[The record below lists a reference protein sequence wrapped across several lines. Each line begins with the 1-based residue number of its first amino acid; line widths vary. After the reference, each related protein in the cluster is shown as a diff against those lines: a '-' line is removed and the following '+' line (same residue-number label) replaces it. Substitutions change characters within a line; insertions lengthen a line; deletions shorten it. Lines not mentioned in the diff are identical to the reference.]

1 MHILIKKILYLLNYI
16 NKGCNKNT
24 INKNFCIFFM
34 NLTTIRFLIAL
45 KNHSIL
51 KKEVLIY
58 RYSKSIIHVLT
69 ALYQEG
75 YIQSFKILN
84 NKLVYIALRYY
95 FNKPILK
102 NLKLISTLSKPTYLT
117 LKSLYNITDNKNTI
131 FFSTSKGIKT
141 LYQCKREK
149 LGGEALFS
157 C

>member
-1 MHILIKKILYLLNYI
+1 
-16 NKGCNKNT
+16 
-24 INKNFCIFFM
+24 M

-51 KKEVLIY
+51 KKEVLVY
-58 RYSKSIIHVLT
+58 RYSKPIIRLL
-69 ALYQEG
+69 ASLYQEG
-75 YIQSFKILN
+75 YIQSFKILDD
-84 NKLVYIALRYY
+84 KFVYIVLRYY

-102 NLKLISTLSKPTYLT
+102 NLKLISTLSAPTYLT
-117 LKSLYNITDNKNTI
+117 LKSLYNITDSKNTI
-131 FFSTSKGIKT
+131 FVSTSKGIKT